1 MTGRFADI
9 CWWSAGALLV
19 SAATVAVG
27 CGGEDGAKSTTKPT
41 SSAAPKPATSS
52 AQAASAPACR
62 AGDLTPAQTEGPYY
76 KEGSPQRDSLAAGG
90 SPGRRLTLTGTVR
103 NSDCRPIAG
112 AVLQFWQADAAG
124 QYDNSGFKLRG
135 HESTDAGGRYRLQT
149 IIPGRY
155 PGRTPHIHVKV
166 QPPGGA
172 ELTTQLYFP
181 DQPSNSGDAIFDPK
195 LLLPM
200 KRAGSGY
207 TAQFDFVVKR

>member
-1 MTGRFADI
+1 MSGR
-9 CWWSAGALLV
+9 SAHRRTAAGLAALMIAL
-19 SAATVAVG
+19 ATG
-27 CGGEDGAKSTTKPT
+27 CGGGSTKKA
-41 SSAAPKPATSS
+41 SSVPATSS
-52 AQAASAPACR
+52 PAPASSAGSSPPCR

-76 KEGSPQRDSLAAGG
+76 KAGSPQRERLAAAG

-103 NSDCRPIAG
+103 AGDCRPIAG

-124 QYDNSGFKLRG
+124 EYDNSGFTLRG

-166 QPPGGA
+166 QPPGAA

-181 DQPSNSGDAIFDPK
+181 DQASNSGDAIFDPR

-200 KRAGSGY
+200 KRAGSAY
-207 TAQFDFVVKR
+207 IAQFDFVLKK